1 MTTTGNIPT
10 GAPPTAPSTVP
21 PATGGT
27 IRRSRLTKIVAT
39 LGPSTTTPEVIAK
52 LFEAGVDV
60 FRLNFSHG
68 THEDHGARLKIL
80 REMETRTGRPIAV
93 MADLQGPK
101 LRVATFANGP
111 ITLTAGQKFQLDL
124 SKEPGDTHRVGMF
137 HPEIFAALTPGTDLL
152 LDDGRVRLRVE
163 SCGPDHAETTVISGT
178 KLSDRKGVNV
188 PGVVLPLSPLTKKDR
203 EDLVFAL
210 DSGVDWVA
218 LSFVQRP
225 EDVAEA
231 RRLIGGRAALMSK
244 LEKPQAIAH
253 LAEIIEMSDGVMVAR
268 GDLGVELPAE
278 DVPTLQKRIVRESRR
293 AGKPVIVATQMLE
306 SMVSAPAPT
315 RAEASDVATAVYD
328 GADAVMLSAETA
340 SGDYPVEAVSM
351 MDRIARRVEHDP
363 LYRTIMDA
371 QHPDP
376 QQTAADAITA
386 AARQVA
392 HTIQAAAIV
401 TYTTSG
407 STTLRAARERPE
419 QPILCLTS
427 VIGTARRLQ
436 LVFGVHAVHTEDIAN
451 FSEMVQKATRT
462 AHKDGIALE
471 GQRLVI
477 TAGVPFGTPGNTNIL
492 RIAWVEAE

>member
-1 MTTTGNIPT
+1 MKRIGNP
-10 GAPPTAPSTVP
+10 V
-21 PATGGT
+21 
-27 IRRSRLTKIVAT
+27 RRYRLTKIVAT
-39 LGPSTTTPEVIAK
+39 LGPASSTPEMIRS

-68 THEDHGARLKIL
+68 THEDHAKRLAVL
-80 REMETRTGRPIAV
+80 RALETELDHPIAV

-101 LRVATFANGP
+101 LRIGTFAEGP
-111 ITLTAGQKFQLDL
+111 IALRAGQSFRLDL
-124 SKEPGDTHRVGMF
+124 SRDPGDTTRVGMP
-137 HPEIFAALTPGTDLL
+137 HPEIFAALTPETDLL
-152 LDDGRVRLRVE
+152 LDDGRVRLRVVDCSPE
-163 SCGPDHAETTVISGT
+163 HANTVVVSGT

-210 DSGVDWVA
+210 DQGVDWVA

-231 RRLIGGRAALMSK
+231 RKLIAGRAALLSK
-244 LEKPQAIAH
+244 MEKPQAVAH
-253 LAEIIEMSDGVMVAR
+253 LDQIIELSDGVMVAR

-278 DVPTLQKRIVRESRR
+278 DVPTIQKRIVRESRR

-306 SMVSAPAPT
+306 SMVTAPAPT

-340 SGDYPVEAVSM
+340 SGDYPIEAVSI

-419 QPILCLTS
+419 VPILCLTS
-427 VIGTARRLQ
+427 SIETARRLQ
-436 LVFGVHAVHTEDIAN
+436 LAYGVHSVHSADVKD
-451 FSEMVQKATRT
+451 FGEMVQKAARA
-462 AHKDGIALE
+462 AHEDGLAVE